1 MKQHAYE
8 VTLKHIADAQG
19 NPSNYT
25 DTLSFNT
32 YNHDDIFKVLQVIQN
47 SQMLDDDEAA
57 KSFTVGLK
65 LFSEVMLEHKNL
77 PLFKDFIPHF
87 GQFMKAL
94 KQTVKTQSQS

>member
-19 NPSNYT
+19 NPSTYT
-25 DTLSFNT
+25 DTLSFNS
-32 YNHDDIFKVLQVIQN
+32 YNHDDIFNVLQVIQY
-47 SQMLDDDEAA
+47 SQMLDDEAA
-57 KSFTVGLK
+57 KSFAVGLK

-77 PLFKDFIPHF
+77 PLFKDFMPHF

-94 KQTVKTQSQS
+94 KLTVKTQSQS

>member
-8 VTLKHIADAQG
+8 VTLKHIAGAQG
-19 NPSNYT
+19 NPSTYT
-25 DTLSFNT
+25 DILSFNS
-32 YNHDDIFKVLQVIQN
+32 YNHDDIFNGLQVIQN
-47 SQMLDDDEAA
+47 SQMLDDEAA

-77 PLFKDFIPHF
+77 PLFKDFMPHF
-87 GQFMKAL
+87 GQFVKAL

>member
-19 NPSNYT
+19 NPSTYT
-25 DTLSFNT
+25 DTLSFNS

-47 SQMLDDDEAA
+47 SQMLDDEAA

-77 PLFKDFIPHF
+77 PLFKDFMPHF

-94 KQTVKTQSQS
+94 KQTVKTPSQS

>member
-1 MKQHAYE
+1 MKQHTYE

-19 NPSNYT
+19 NPSTYT
-25 DTLSFNT
+25 DTLSFNS
-32 YNHDDIFKVLQVIQN
+32 YNHDDIFKVLQVIQY
-47 SQMLDDDEAA
+47 SQMLDDEAA
-57 KSFTVGLK
+57 KSFVVGLK

-77 PLFKDFIPHF
+77 PLFKNFMPHF

>member
-1 MKQHAYE
+1 MKQHTYE
-8 VTLKHIADAQG
+8 VTLKHITDAQG
-19 NPSNYT
+19 NPSTYT
-25 DTLSFNT
+25 DILSFNT
-32 YNHDDIFKVLQVIQN
+32 YNHDDIFKVLHVIQN
-47 SQMLDDDEAA
+47 SQMLDDEAA

-77 PLFKDFIPHF
+77 PLFKDFMPHF

>member
-1 MKQHAYE
+1 MKQHTYE

-19 NPSNYT
+19 NPSTYT
-25 DTLSFNT
+25 DTLSLNS
-32 YNHDDIFKVLQVIQN
+32 YNHDDIFKVLQVIQY
-47 SQMLDDDEAA
+47 SQMLDDEAA
-57 KSFTVGLK
+57 KSFVVGLK

-77 PLFKDFIPHF
+77 PLFKNFMPHF

>member
-1 MKQHAYE
+1 MKQHTYE

-19 NPSNYT
+19 NPSTYA
-25 DTLSFNT
+25 DTLSFNS
-32 YNHDDIFKVLQVIQN
+32 YNHDDIFKVLQMIKN
-47 SQMLDDDEAA
+47 SQILDDEAA
-57 KSFTVGLK
+57 KPFAVGLK

-77 PLFKDFIPHF
+77 PLFKDFMPHF

>member
-1 MKQHAYE
+1 MKQHTYE
-8 VTLKHIADAQG
+8 VILKHIADAQG
-19 NPSNYT
+19 NPSTYA

-32 YNHDDIFKVLQVIQN
+32 YNHDDIFIVLQVIQN
-47 SQMLDDDEAA
+47 TQMLDDEAA
-57 KSFTVGLK
+57 KSFAVGLK

-77 PLFKDFIPHF
+77 PLFKDFMPHF

>member
-1 MKQHAYE
+1 MKQHTYE

-19 NPSNYT
+19 NPSTYA
-25 DTLSFNT
+25 DTLSFNS
-32 YNHDDIFKVLQVIQN
+32 YNHDDIFKVLQMIKN
-47 SQMLDDDEAA
+47 SQILDDEAA
-57 KSFTVGLK
+57 KPFAVGLK

>member
-77 PLFKDFIPHF
+77 PLFKDFMPHF

>member
-1 MKQHAYE
+1 MKQHTYE

-19 NPSNYT
+19 NPSTYT
-25 DTLSFNT
+25 DILSFNS
-32 YNHDDIFKVLQVIQN
+32 YNHDDIFNVLQVIQN
-47 SQMLDDDEAA
+47 SQMLDDEAA

-77 PLFKDFIPHF
+77 PLFKDFMLHF

>member
-1 MKQHAYE
+1 MKQHTYE

-19 NPSNYT
+19 NPSTYT

-32 YNHDDIFKVLQVIQN
+32 CNHDDIFKVLQMIKN
-47 SQMLDDDEAA
+47 SQILDDEAA
-57 KSFTVGLK
+57 KPFAVGLK

-77 PLFKDFIPHF
+77 PLFKDFMPHF

>member
-1 MKQHAYE
+1 MKQHTYE

-47 SQMLDDDEAA
+47 SQMLDAEAA
-57 KSFTVGLK
+57 KSFVVGLK

-77 PLFKDFIPHF
+77 PLFKDFMPHF

>member
-1 MKQHAYE
+1 MKQHTYE

-19 NPSNYT
+19 NPSTYA

-32 YNHDDIFKVLQVIQN
+32 YNHDDIFIVLQVIQN
-47 SQMLDDDEAA
+47 TQMLDDEAA
-57 KSFTVGLK
+57 KSFVVGLK

-77 PLFKDFIPHF
+77 PLFKDFMPHF

>member
-1 MKQHAYE
+1 MKQHTYE

-19 NPSNYT
+19 NPSTYT
-25 DTLSFNT
+25 DTLSFNS

-47 SQMLDDDEAA
+47 TQMLDDEAA
-57 KSFTVGLK
+57 KSFAVGLK

-77 PLFKDFIPHF
+77 PLFKDFMPHF

>member
-32 YNHDDIFKVLQVIQN
+32 YNYDDIFKVLQVIQN

-77 PLFKDFIPHF
+77 PLFKDFMPHF

>member
-1 MKQHAYE
+1 MKQHTYE

-19 NPSNYT
+19 NPSTYT
-25 DTLSFNT
+25 DTLSFNS
-32 YNHDDIFKVLQVIQN
+32 YNHDDIFKVLQVIQYR
-47 SQMLDDDEAA
+47 QMLDDEAA
-57 KSFTVGLK
+57 KSFVVGLK

-77 PLFKDFIPHF
+77 PLFKNFMPHF